1 MVGLNQQKKLTRQN
15 EELAEL
21 SRYLPLFWRISQAQ
35 AATLISKIYAHV
47 ADFRP
52 HLFLLEPL
60 IFEFNQ
66 IRANRLSVIRSN
78 SCYSQTQ
85 EYLNRRDSLCQQLTR
100 WITGID
106 GLYASSLSECG
117 GKKAVHLDRIELIDF
132 LGAEKSLS
140 WLCHLEQRNPAEM
153 NFFTQKSVTIPPANC
168 SYDECLFDRSALFRL
183 KSKMSTVD
191 SIAWNVATNRMSE
204 GLSDTQKL
212 VLSIYDL
219 SVYLISLINTEQILR
234 DINTFRCVDLPRTL
248 NTHMLFE
255 PKNPILRELD
265 EQTFIFDLVFDN
277 EHLTDHIKIL
287 EGHFGKGFAVSSL
300 AGISHGIAE
309 YPRYFDSKA
318 DKTRFRLEFIE
329 RCCAERLGAIDSGES
344 NRIAELFNVLQFER
358 V

>member
-1 MVGLNQQKKLTRQN
+1 MVGLSQQKKLTRQN
-15 EELAEL
+15 EDLAEL

-35 AATLISKIYAHV
+35 AASFISKIYEHV

-60 IFEFNQ
+60 IFEFAQ
-66 IRANRLSVIRSN
+66 IRANRLSVIRNN
-78 SCYSQTQ
+78 SCYSP
-85 EYLNRRDSLCQQLTR
+85 EYLNRHDSLCQQLTR
-100 WITGID
+100 WISGID
-106 GLYASSLSECG
+106 GLYASSLSDFG
-117 GKKAVHLDRIELIDF
+117 GKKAVHRDRIELIKVLDADRD
-132 LGAEKSLS
+132 LG
-140 WLCHLEQRNPAEM
+140 WLCHLEQRNQDKM
-153 NFFTQKSVTIPPANC
+153 DFFTQKSVTIPPVNC
-168 SYDECLFDRSALFRL
+168 SYDECLYDKSALFRL
-183 KSKMSTVD
+183 KSKMSSVD
-191 SIAWNVATNRMSE
+191 SIAWKVATNRLSE
-204 GLSDTQKL
+204 GLSDRQKL

-219 SVYLISLINTEQILR
+219 SVYLISRINTEEVLR

-248 NTHMLFE
+248 TTNMLFE
-255 PKNPILRELD
+255 PKNRILRELD

-277 EHLTDHIKIL
+277 EHLTDHIKML

-329 RCCAERLGAIDSGES
+329 RCCAERLAAIDSGES